1 MKERDPQQIFYLY
14 DNIPLQLGQAV
25 VVSHYVNGILTLG
38 PQLFKQMNLTASLTY
53 NNKHINVTLF
63 LYPFVNF

>member
-25 VVSHYVNGILTLG
+25 IVSHYVNGILTLG
-38 PQLFKQMNLTASLTY
+38 PQLFRQMNLTASLTY
-53 NNKHINVTLF
+53 NKHINVTSF
-63 LYPFVNF
+63 LYPFAIF